1 MFGADGGTRTRM
13 SYARYPLKIVCMP
26 VSPHPHI
33 VLRLFYYSFCGLN
46 SQAFF
51 ITFFI
56 FLVIILIQQML

>member
-1 MFGADGGTRTRM
+1 
-13 SYARYPLKIVCMP
+13 
-26 VSPHPHI
+26 